1 MKTPQV
7 KPDWPT
13 GIYNGRTDMVPDK
26 PQIIDDGTLDTVVEF
41 LGVYYR
47 YSTEYRQE
55 FENDAE
61 FLSAALD
68 EIYENIQ

>member
-1 MKTPQV
+1 MNALQV
-7 KPDWPT
+7 RPDE
-13 GIYNGRTDMVPDK
+13 

-41 LGVYYR
+41 LGVYHR

>member
-13 GIYNGRTDMVPDK
+13 GIYNGRTVMVPDE

-41 LGVYYR
+41 LGVNYR
-47 YSTEYRQE
+47 FSTEYRQE

-68 EIYENIQ
+68 QIYENIQ

>member
-7 KPDWPT
+7 KPNWPT
-13 GIYNGRTDMVPDK
+13 GIYNGRTVMAPDE
-26 PQIIDDGTLDTVVEF
+26 PQIIDDGTMDTVVEF

-47 YSTEYRQE
+47 FSTEYRQE
-55 FENDAE
+55 FENDGE

-68 EIYENIQ
+68 QIYENIQ

>member
-7 KPDWPT
+7 KPNWPT
-13 GIYNGRTDMVPDK
+13 GIYNGRTVMAPDE
-26 PQIIDDGTLDTVVEF
+26 PQIIDDGTMDTVVEF

-47 YSTEYRQE
+47 FSTEYRQE
-55 FENDAE
+55 FENDGE
-61 FLSAALD
+61 FLSAVLD

>member
-1 MKTPQV
+1 MNALQV
-7 KPDWPT
+7 
-13 GIYNGRTDMVPDK
+13 RPDK

-41 LGVYYR
+41 LGVNYR
-47 YSTEYRQE
+47 FSTEYRQE

-68 EIYENIQ
+68 QIYENIQ

>member
-7 KPDWPT
+7 KPDE
-13 GIYNGRTDMVPDK
+13 

-41 LGVYYR
+41 LGVYHR
-47 YSTEYRQE
+47 FSTEYRQQ

-61 FLSAALD
+61 FLSAVLD